1 MRVIEDGRTIM
12 DCRARAEP
20 ADDRITEDFYASQP
34 QIRLSPNPNSRQK
47 LPELPTEVM
56 LDDTDAANLVACA
69 LRHPRLNMRQAVLAA
84 IWSDPDAFGRI
95 FRFGLEAS
103 EAFPEIRRI
112 VAEALGSR
120 AVAPETAAADR
131 GKAGSE
137 PLLPRMPL
145 PAHLRD
151 RERGE

>member
-1 MRVIEDGRTIM
+1 MRVIQDGRTIM
-12 DCRARAEP
+12 DCRAKAEP

-34 QIRLSPNPNSRQK
+34 QIRLGANPNSRQK

-56 LDDTDAANLVACA
+56 LDDTDAANLIACA
-69 LRHPRLNMRQAVLAA
+69 LRHPRLNIRQAVLAA
-84 IWSDPDAFGRI
+84 IWNHPDSFRQI
-95 FRFGLEAS
+95 FRFGIEAS
-103 EAFPEIRRI
+103 EAFPEIRKI
-112 VAEALGSR
+112 VAEALGSGT
-120 AVAPETAAADR
+120 AAPETAIADP
-131 GKAGSE
+131 GKSGSE